1 MGYKELV
8 EALKTEG
15 EEKIRTIRQQA
26 ETEVEAIKEKAAKK
40 IEQIR
45 AGHERTQS
53 IAIKDQADAIVLEA
67 AAEVRAIRLRAEK
80 ELSDRLYRQALS
92 SLYLLR
98 EKRHA
103 EAFDALVKEL
113 PHYHWEVIK
122 VNPADVT
129 IAKTLFPSAEI
140 IPDPVITGGLEAMDK
155 DGRIH
160 IINTFEKRI
169 ERAWSEILPALIEE
183 IEQGLQVSWNS

>member
-15 EEKIRTIRQQA
+15 EEKILTIRQQA
-26 ETEVEAIKEKAAKK
+26 ETEVEAIKADAAKR
-40 IEQIR
+40 IEEIQ
-45 AGHERTQS
+45 AEHERTLT
-53 IAIKDQADAIVLEA
+53 IAIKEQADAIVSDA
-67 AAEVRAIRLRAEK
+67 AAEVRVIRLRAEK

-98 EKRHA
+98 EKRHS
-103 EAFDALVKEL
+103 EVFDALVKEL
-113 PHYHWEVIK
+113 PRYQWEVLK

-129 IAKTLFPSAEI
+129 IAKTRFPDAEI
-140 IPDPVITGGLEAMDK
+140 IPDPMITGGLEAMDK
-155 DGRIH
+155 EGRIR

-169 ERAWSEILPALIEE
+169 ERAWPEILPALIEE
-183 IEQGLQVSWNS
+183 IEPELQVSWNS